1 MVREGESSNVSS
13 SPRVARAI
21 ASSSACPVGAAH
33 CRGPSC
39 KRNVHADR
47 RSGVGACAC
56 AAPAPAPAPAAAPHA
71 RPDVIVTASRLEQP
85 LDESLAS
92 VTVIRRADIERA
104 QARTVEELLAGVEG
118 LSVAGGGGLGK
129 VTSVF
134 VRGAESD
141 HTLWL
146 VDGVRI
152 GSVTTGTPSL
162 QDLPIDTIERIEI
175 VRGPRS
181 SLYGADAIGGVVQV
195 FTRRGRGAAPSL
207 RLTGGSN
214 GTRQGAASVGFGG
227 EAAWVDLQA
236 SHLETDGI
244 DSCRGLPFPP
254 GGGCFISEPDRD
266 PYRNTS
272 GNVRAGWRVSPS
284 LEVQGFV
291 QRSEGRGD
299 FDGSFVNE
307 SDIANQVAGLELAA
321 EPRRGLALEADG
333 RAFVGTR
340 SRASATA
347 RSAACSTPGAT
358 APPGRTTSRSA
369 RRPAGAR
376 PRLAAGPGREQ
387 HAVRRGLALE
397 PRGLRAVPAG
407 PSAGTSSPR
416 RPGSTTTNSSA
427 RTRPAA
433 SRGAWAS
440 RAGCTSMPAPARPSR
455 RRRSTSC
462 ISPVSATRD
471 SIPRRR
477 SSLEVGLKQST
488 GWGRWTLAAFGSD
501 VDDLIAFDSATFLPQ
516 NVARARLA
524 GVEGS
529 LRVQRAG
536 WRLEQSLT
544 WLDAEDRSAG
554 STRGRELPR
563 RPALSGRT
571 TLGWSTDRLDL
582 GVSAQF
588 AGRRYDDLAN
598 RQALGSYAVVDLTGG
613 WRLSASTEVQL
624 RVANLFDRE
633 YETAYLYPSLGR
645 EAFVTVRYRAP

>member
-1 MVREGESSNVSS
+1 MT
-13 SPRVARAI
+13 
-21 ASSSACPVGAAH
+21 
-33 CRGPSC
+33 
-39 KRNVHADR
+39 
-47 RSGVGACAC
+47 
-56 AAPAPAPAPAAAPHA
+56 
-71 RPDVIVTASRLEQP
+71 VTASRLEEP
-85 LDESLAS
+85 IDESLAS

-118 LSVAGGGGLGK
+118 LSIAGGGGLGK

-195 FTRRGRGAAPSL
+195 FTRRGSGSAPSL
-207 RLTGGSN
+207 RLTGGTN
-214 GTRQGAASVGFGG
+214 GTRQGAASVGFGSD
-227 EAAWVDLQA
+227 AAWVDLQA
-236 SHLETDGI
+236 SHLQTDGI

-272 GNVRAGWRVSPS
+272 GNVRAGWRISPAF
-284 LEVQGFV
+284 EVQGFL
-291 QRSEGRGD
+291 QRTEGRGD

-307 SDIANQVAGLELAA
+307 SEIANQVAGLEFAGEIGESWRSTLTAGRSLDEITSFRNGTQRSVFDTRRDSA
-321 EPRRGLALEADG
+321 TWQNDLSLGARGQLVVGLDWLQDRVASSTRFVADSRWNRAVFAQYQQGLGRHEFAVSARLDDNEQFGSNATGSLSWGLGLGRGLQLY
-333 RAFVGTR
+333 
-340 SRASATA
+340 ASAGTAFKAPSFNELYFPGFGNPRLDPETA
-347 RSAACSTPGAT
+347 RSM
-358 APPGRTTSRSA
+358 
-369 RRPAGAR
+369 
-376 PRLAAGPGREQ
+376 E
-387 HAVRRGLALE
+387 
-397 PRGLRAVPAG
+397 
-407 PSAGTSSPR
+407 
-416 RPGSTTTNSSA
+416 
-427 RTRPAA
+427 
-433 SRGAWAS
+433 
-440 RAGCTSMPAPARPSR
+440 
-455 RRRSTSC
+455 
-462 ISPVSATRD
+462 I
-471 SIPRRR
+471 
-477 SSLEVGLKQST
+477 GLKQST
-488 GWGRWTLAAFGSD
+488 GWGRWTIAAFGSE

-516 NVARARLA
+516 NIARARLA

-554 STRGRELPR
+554 ATRGRELPR

-571 TLGWSTDRLDL
+571 TLGWARERLDL

-588 AGRRYDDLAN
+588 AGPRYDDLAN
-598 RQALGSYAVVDLTGG
+598 RQALGSHVVVDFTGG
-613 WRLSASTEVQL
+613 WRASASTEIQL
-624 RVANLFDRE
+624 RLANLFDRE
-633 YETAYLYPSLGR
+633 YETAYLYPNLGR
-645 EAFVTVRYRAP
+645 EVIVTVRYRAP

>member
-1 MVREGESSNVSS
+1 MSRPVRAWLAPALVLCFAFLL
-13 SPRVARAI
+13 PRVAEA
-21 ASSSACPVGAAH
+21 
-33 CRGPSC
+33 
-39 KRNVHADR
+39 
-47 RSGVGACAC
+47 RSGPPSGAGASV
-56 AAPAPAPAPAAAPHA
+56 AASGTAPP
-71 RPDVIVTASRLEQP
+71 RESEVIVTASRLEEP

-118 LSVAGGGGLGK
+118 LSIAGGGGLGK

-152 GSVTTGTPSL
+152 GSVSTGTPSL

-195 FTRRGRGAAPSL
+195 FTRRGSGAAPSL

-227 EAAWVDLQA
+227 DAAWVDLQA

-291 QRSEGRGD
+291 QRTEGRGD

-307 SDIANQVAGLELAA
+307 SEIANQVAGLELAGELGDA
-321 EPRRGLALEADG
+321 WRSTLTAGRSLDEITSFGDGVQRSVFDTRRDSATWQNDLSLGARGQLVLGLDWLQDRVASSTQFVADSRWNRAAFAQYQRGLG
-333 RAFVGTR
+333 RHELAV
-340 SRASATA
+340 
-347 RSAACSTPGAT
+347 
-358 APPGRTTSRSA
+358 SA
-369 RRPAGAR
+369 RLDDNEQFGSNATGS
-376 PRLAAGPGREQ
+376 LAWGL
-387 HAVRRGLALE
+387 GLAS
-397 PRGLRAVPAG
+397 GLHVYA
-407 PSAGTSSPR
+407 SAGTAFKAPSFNELYFPGFGNPR
-416 RPGSTTTNSSA
+416 LDPEKA
-427 RTRPAA
+427 R
-433 SRGAWAS
+433 
-440 RAGCTSMPAPARPSR
+440 
-455 RRRSTSC
+455 
-462 ISPVSATRD
+462 
-471 SIPRRR
+471 
-477 SSLEVGLKQST
+477 SLEVGLKQST
-488 GWGRWTLAAFGSD
+488 GWGRWTLAAFGSE
-501 VDDLIAFDSATFLPQ
+501 VDDLVAFDSATFLPQ
-516 NVARARLA
+516 NVARAQLA

-544 WLDAEDRSAG
+544 WLEAEDRSAG
-554 STRGRELPR
+554 ATRGRELPR

-571 TLGWSTDRLDL
+571 TLGWSTERLDL

-598 RQALGSYAVVDLTGG
+598 RQALGSYAVVDFTAG
-613 WRLSASTEVQL
+613 WRLSESTAIQL
-624 RVANLFDRE
+624 RVANMFDRE

>member
-1 MVREGESSNVSS
+1 MFRSCRAVLAPVLFVGLMLALPAGV
-13 SPRVARAI
+13 VARA
-21 ASSSACPVGAAH
+21 AT
-33 CRGPSC
+33 
-39 KRNVHADR
+39 
-47 RSGVGACAC
+47 
-56 AAPAPAPAPAAAPHA
+56 PARENLA
-71 RPDVIVTASRLEQP
+71 RESDVVVTAARLEQP
-85 LDESLAS
+85 VDSTPAS

-118 LSVAGGGGLGK
+118 LAIAGGGGLGK

-214 GTRQGAASVGFGG
+214 GTRQGAAAVGFGDD
-227 EAAWVDLQA
+227 ALWVDLQA
-236 SHLETDGI
+236 SHLQTDGI

-266 PYRNTS
+266 PYRSTS
-272 GNVRAGWRVSPS
+272 GNLRAGWRPSPS
-284 LEVQGFV
+284 IEVQGFL
-291 QRSEGRGD
+291 QRTEGRGK

-307 SDIANQVAGLELAA
+307 SDIANQVAGLDVTGRIGAGWSSKLTAGRSWDEVTSFRNGVQRSVFDS
-321 EPRRGLALEADG
+321 RRDTATWQNDFSL
-333 RAFVGTR
+333 GTR
-340 SRASATA
+340 GQLVVGLDWLQDRVVSSTRFVEDSRWNRAAFAQYQLGIGRHEVSVAARFDDNQQFGSNATGSIA
-347 RSAACSTPGAT
+347 W
-358 APPGRTTSRSA
+358 
-369 RRPAGAR
+369 
-376 PRLAAGPGREQ
+376 
-387 HAVRRGLALE
+387 GLGFGD
-397 PRGLRAVPAG
+397 GLRVYA
-407 PSAGTSSPR
+407 SAGTAFKAPSYNELYFPGFGNPR
-416 RPGSTTTNSSA
+416 LDPEQA
-427 RTRPAA
+427 R
-433 SRGAWAS
+433 
-440 RAGCTSMPAPARPSR
+440 
-455 RRRSTSC
+455 
-462 ISPVSATRD
+462 
-471 SIPRRR
+471 
-477 SSLEVGLKQST
+477 SLEVGLKQSA

-516 NVARARLA
+516 NIALARLA

-529 LRVQRAG
+529 LLLRRAG

-544 WLDAEDRSAG
+544 WLDAQDRSPGAA
-554 STRGRELPR
+554 RGRELPR
-563 RPALSGRT
+563 RPSLSGRT
-571 TLGWSTDRLDL
+571 TVGWSDERWDL
-582 GVSAQF
+582 GISAQF
-588 AGRRYDDLAN
+588 AGRRFDDLAN
-598 RQALGSYAVVDLTGG
+598 RQPLGSYAVVDLTGG
-613 WRLSASTEVQL
+613 WRLSPSTELQL
-624 RVANLFDRE
+624 RFANVFDRQ

>member
-1 MVREGESSNVSS
+1 MV
-13 SPRVARAI
+13 
-21 ASSSACPVGAAH
+21 
-33 CRGPSC
+33 
-39 KRNVHADR
+39 
-47 RSGVGACAC
+47 
-56 AAPAPAPAPAAAPHA
+56 
-71 RPDVIVTASRLEQP
+71 VTASRLEQP
-85 LDESLAS
+85 LDQTPAS

-104 QARTVEELLAGVEG
+104 QVRNVEELLAGVEG
-118 LSVAGGGGLGK
+118 IAVVGGGGLGK

-195 FTRRGRGAAPSL
+195 FTRRGRDATPSL

-214 GTRQGAASVGFGG
+214 GTRQGAASLGFGG
-227 EAAWVDLQA
+227 DAFWVDLQA
-236 SHLETDGI
+236 SHLQTDGI
-244 DSCRGLPFPP
+244 NACRGLPFPS

-291 QRSEGRGD
+291 QRTEGRGD

-307 SDIANQVAGLELAA
+307 SEVVNQVAGLEVAGQFADRWRSKLTAGRSWDA
-321 EPRRGLALEADG
+321 ITSFRNGAQRSVFDTRRDSATWQNDVPVGAHGQLLLGVDWLQDRVSSSTRFVEDSRWNRAGFAQYQVAVGRHEFGVSARLDDNEQFGSNATGSVSWGLGLAD
-333 RAFVGTR
+333 
-340 SRASATA
+340 
-347 RSAACSTPGAT
+347 
-358 APPGRTTSRSA
+358 
-369 RRPAGAR
+369 
-376 PRLAAGPGREQ
+376 
-387 HAVRRGLALE
+387 ALHVY
-397 PRGLRAVPAG
+397 A
-407 PSAGTSSPR
+407 SAGTAFKAPSFNELYF
-416 RPGSTTTNSSA
+416 PGFGNA
-427 RTRPAA
+427 RLDPEKAKSIEFGVKQTAA
-433 SRGAWAS
+433 
-440 RAGCTSMPAPARPSR
+440 
-455 RRRSTSC
+455 
-462 ISPVSATRD
+462 
-471 SIPRRR
+471 
-477 SSLEVGLKQST
+477 
-488 GWGRWTLAAFGSD
+488 WGRWTLAAFGSE

-516 NVARARLA
+516 NISRARLA

-529 LRVQRAG
+529 LRLQYAG
-536 WRLEQSLT
+536 WRVEQTLT

-554 STRGRELPR
+554 ATRGRELPR
-563 RPALSGRT
+563 RPALSGRSK
-571 TLGWSTDRLDL
+571 LGWSDERWDL

-613 WRLSASTEVQL
+613 WRLSASTELQL
-624 RVANLFDRE
+624 RLANLFDRQ

>member
-1 MVREGESSNVSS
+1 MSVEFRAWLAPVLLSSCSLLSAVVVEARE
-13 SPRVARAI
+13 
-21 ASSSACPVGAAH
+21 
-33 CRGPSC
+33 
-39 KRNVHADR
+39 
-47 RSGVGACAC
+47 
-56 AAPAPAPAPAAAPHA
+56 
-71 RPDVIVTASRLEQP
+71 PDVVVTAMRLEQP

-104 QARTVEELLAGVEG
+104 QARTVDELLAGVEG
-118 LSVAGGGGLGK
+118 LSIAGGGGLGK

-162 QDLPIDTIERIEI
+162 QDLPLDTIERIEI

-195 FTRRGRGAAPSL
+195 FTRRGRNAAPSL

-214 GTRQGAASVGFGG
+214 GTRQGAAAIGFGG
-227 EAAWVDLQA
+227 DVAWLDLQA

-244 DSCRGLPFPP
+244 NSCRGLPFPP

-307 SDIANQVAGLELAA
+307 SEMVNQVAGLELAGQLGDA
-321 EPRRGLALEADG
+321 WRSKLSAGRSWDEVTSFRDGAQRSVFDTRRDTATWQNDLSFGARGQLVLGLDWLQDRVAGSTSFVADSRWNRAAFAQYQADLG
-333 RAFVGTR
+333 RHEFAV
-340 SRASATA
+340 
-347 RSAACSTPGAT
+347 
-358 APPGRTTSRSA
+358 SA
-369 RRPAGAR
+369 RLDDNEQFGSNATGSLAWGLGLGAGLHVYA
-376 PRLAAGPGREQ
+376 
-387 HAVRRGLALE
+387 
-397 PRGLRAVPAG
+397 
-407 PSAGTSSPR
+407 SAGTAFKAPSFNELYFPGFGNPR
-416 RPGSTTTNSSA
+416 LDPEKAQTIELG
-427 RTRPAA
+427 
-433 SRGAWAS
+433 
-440 RAGCTSMPAPARPSR
+440 
-455 RRRSTSC
+455 
-462 ISPVSATRD
+462 V
-471 SIPRRR
+471 
-477 SSLEVGLKQST
+477 KQST

-501 VDDLIAFDSATFLPQ
+501 VDDLVAFDSATFLPQ
-516 NVARARLA
+516 NISQARLT
-524 GVEGS
+524 GLEGS

-544 WLDAEDRSAG
+544 WLDAEDRSPG
-554 STRGRELPR
+554 ETRGRELPR

-571 TLGWSTDRLDL
+571 TVGWSDERLDL
-582 GVSAQF
+582 GLTAQF

-598 RQALGSYAVVDLTGG
+598 LQPLGGYAVVDLTGG
-613 WRLSASTEVQL
+613 WRLSASTELQL
-624 RVANLFDRE
+624 RVANLADRQ
-633 YETAYLYPSLGR
+633 YETAYLYPALGR
-645 EAFVTVRYRAP
+645 EFLFSVRYRAP

>member
-1 MVREGESSNVSS
+1 MSRSVRA
-13 SPRVARAI
+13 RVAPAHI
-21 ASSSACPVGAAH
+21 ACLSFLSSLAA
-33 CRGPSC
+33 
-39 KRNVHADR
+39 
-47 RSGVGACAC
+47 
-56 AAPAPAPAPAAAPHA
+56 AAAPPREA
-71 RPDVIVTASRLEQP
+71 EVTVTASRLEEP

-118 LSVAGGGGLGK
+118 LSIAGGGGLGK

-195 FTRRGRGAAPSL
+195 FTRRGSGSAPAL
-207 RLTGGSN
+207 RLTGGTN

-227 EAAWVDLQA
+227 DAAWVDLQA
-236 SHLETDGI
+236 SHLQTDGI

-254 GGGCFISEPDRD
+254 GGGCFVSEPDRD

-284 LEVQGFV
+284 LEVQGFL
-291 QRSEGRGD
+291 QRTEGRGD

-307 SDIANQVAGLELAA
+307 SEIANQVAGVEFAGVLGDAWRSTLTAGRSLDEITSFRDGAQRSVFDTRRDSATWQNDLSFGARGQLVLGLDWLQDRVA
-321 EPRRGLALEADG
+321 SSTQFVADSRWNRAVFAQYQRGLG
-333 RAFVGTR
+333 RHEIA
-340 SRASATA
+340 ASARLDDNEQFGSNVTG
-347 RSAACSTPGAT
+347 SLSWGY
-358 APPGRTTSRSA
+358 GF
-369 RRPAGAR
+369 AG
-376 PRLAAGPGREQ
+376 
-387 HAVRRGLALE
+387 
-397 PRGLRAVPAG
+397 GLRAYA
-407 PSAGTSSPR
+407 SAGTAFKAPSFNELYFPGFGNPR
-416 RPGSTTTNSSA
+416 LDPEKA
-427 RTRPAA
+427 R
-433 SRGAWAS
+433 
-440 RAGCTSMPAPARPSR
+440 
-455 RRRSTSC
+455 
-462 ISPVSATRD
+462 
-471 SIPRRR
+471 
-477 SSLEVGLKQST
+477 SLEVGLKQST
-488 GWGRWTLAAFGSD
+488 SWGRWTVAAFGSEI
-501 VDDLIAFDSATFLPQ
+501 DDLIAFDSATFLPQ

-544 WLDAEDRSAG
+544 WLEAEDRSAG

-563 RPALSGRT
+563 RPSLSGRT
-571 TLGWSTDRLDL
+571 TLGWARERLDL

-598 RQALGSYAVVDLTGG
+598 RQALGSHVVVDFTGG
-613 WRLSASTEVQL
+613 WRVSASTEIQL
-624 RVANLFDRE
+624 RLANLFDRE
-633 YETAYLYPSLGR
+633 YETAYLYPNLGR
-645 EAFVTVRYRAP
+645 EAIVTVRYRAP